1 MVFIFSIINPLGFSF
16 LFFSVSVLRLGVEN
30 TLIIGEIEKY
40 KNFEAFSRQ
49 FLVLVVLVRE
59 EEEEERKKKKKKK
72 KTTTTKSKQR
82 RVTKESNALEH

>member
-59 EEEEERKKKKKKK
+59 EEEEEEKNDNDKEQAATRDEG
-72 KTTTTKSKQR
+72 KQR
-82 RVTKESNALEH
+82 T

>member
-49 FLVLVVLVRE
+49 FLVLVVLE
-59 EEEEERKKKKKKK
+59 KKKKKK

>member
-59 EEEEERKKKKKKK
+59 EEEEERRRRRKKR
-72 KTTTTKSKQR
+72 QR
-82 RVTKESNALEH
+82 QRASSDA

>member
-30 TLIIGEIEKY
+30 TLIIGEIEK
-40 KNFEAFSRQ
+40 FEAISRSCCS
-49 FLVLVVLVRE
+49 RS
-59 EEEEERKKKKKKK
+59 RRRRRRKKKKKKKKK

>member
-1 MVFIFSIINPLGFSF
+1 MVFIFSIINPLGLSF

-59 EEEEERKKKKKKK
+59 EEEEEEKNDNDKEQAATRDEG
-72 KTTTTKSKQR
+72 KQR
-82 RVTKESNALEH
+82 T

>member
-59 EEEEERKKKKKKK
+59 EEEEERRRRRRKKR
-72 KTTTTKSKQR
+72 QR
-82 RVTKESNALEH
+82 QRASSDA

>member
-59 EEEEERKKKKKKK
+59 EEEEEEEERRRRRRKKR
-72 KTTTTKSKQR
+72 QR
-82 RVTKESNALEH
+82 QRASSDA

>member
-49 FLVLVVLVRE
+49 FLVLVVLEKKKKKKE
-59 EEEEERKKKKKKK
+59 EEEEEKNDNDKEQAATRDEG
-72 KTTTTKSKQR
+72 KQR
-82 RVTKESNALEH
+82 T